1 MIVKIVNAIKDIF
14 EETLS
19 LRKILMPVVG
29 LIFFLQPCHSQ
40 DNSVVVYD
48 STYMAEIESLMVQ
61 AEKEQKVRDVWD
73 EFEKGMLK
81 HEMSF
86 HLDGVGELL
95 RGGIDSWRRKGF
107 YQNETTWPQR
117 GNSYIDYGLAF
128 SPLAATWGLKMLG
141 VESRSTTKRMIAA
154 NSLALGLSVGVSSI
168 WKRSV
173 EEPRPNKSGIHGM
186 PSRHSAVAF
195 SCATILHRE
204 YGHISPF
211 ISVGAYSAATMTEI
225 MRLHN
230 NDHWVKDVYVG
241 AGIGTVA
248 TNLSYFLVDKMMGK
262 KGVNK
267 PKLTMADMQRVLK
280 YNMQPTSLSLVSGI
294 ESGSNHDGTDFYG
307 TTITAG
313 MEYSYFFDSHLAIE
327 GMGRYATT
335 QGYDEN
341 EPSVGYN
348 IDMAH
353 FDLGTKYSWLLAPD
367 TRFGCRAF
375 AGTRLLFTTKQA
387 AKNECCAECGIGG
400 SLNLINKEKYAA
412 GVNFDYVHAFS
423 SKMTDRLVINAVWQ
437 IIL

>member
-1 MIVKIVNAIKDIF
+1 MIVKIVNAIKYIF

-19 LRKILMPVVG
+19 LKKILMPVVG

-40 DNSVVVYD
+40 DHSVVVYD

-61 AEKEQKVRDVWD
+61 AKKEQVVRDVLGD
-73 EFEKGMLK
+73 YEKGMLK
-81 HEMSF
+81 YEMSF
-86 HLDGVGELL
+86 HIDGVGELL

-107 YQNETTWPQR
+107 YKNETTWHQR

-141 VESRSTTKRMIAA
+141 VKSRSTTKRMIAA

-173 EEPRPNKSGIHGM
+173 EEPRPNKSGMHGM

-204 YGHISPF
+204 YGHVSPF

-230 NDHWVKDVYVG
+230 NDHWVKDIYVG

-248 TNLSYFLVDKMMGK
+248 TNLSYFIVDKIMGK

-267 PKLTMADMQRVLK
+267 PKLTMADMQRVMK
-280 YNMQPTSLSLVSGI
+280 YNLQPTSLSLVSGI

-313 MEYSYFFDSHLAIE
+313 LEYSYFVDSHLAIE

-335 QGYDEN
+335 QGYDESQ
-341 EPSVGYN
+341 PAMGYN
-348 IDMAH
+348 VDLLH
-353 FDLGTKYSWLLAPD
+353 FDVGAKYSWLLSPG
-367 TRFGCRAF
+367 TRFACRAF
-375 AGTRLLFTTKQA
+375 GGTRYMNSTK
-387 AKNECCAECGIGG
+387 NNTNSEIRPECGIGAG
-400 SLNLINKEKYAA
+400 LNLINKEKYAA

-423 SKMTDRLVINAVWQ
+423 KKMSDRYVVNAVWQ